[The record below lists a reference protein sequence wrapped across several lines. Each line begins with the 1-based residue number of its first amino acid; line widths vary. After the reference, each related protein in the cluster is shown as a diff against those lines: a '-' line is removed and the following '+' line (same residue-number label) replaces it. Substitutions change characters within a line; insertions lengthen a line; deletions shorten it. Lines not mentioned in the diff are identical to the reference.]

1 MLLATVIVTPR
12 WRWRGMSEDEADA
25 IGNVASALQR
35 YIAAHP
41 TAADT
46 VVGIQRWWLAPA
58 MEEPLPLVEL
68 ALDRLIEEG
77 VMRRV
82 ELQDDTVIYS
92 AAGPRDERS
101 RTPGRE

>member
-1 MLLATVIVTPR
+1 
-12 WRWRGMSEDEADA
+12 MSDDEGDA
-25 IGNVASALQR
+25 IDAVARALQR

-58 MEEPLPLVEL
+58 LDEPLLLVEL

-82 ELQDDTVIYS
+82 QLQDGSAIYS
-92 AAGPRDERS
+92 VVPRDEPS
-101 RTPGRE
+101 MPTSGPG

>member
-1 MLLATVIVTPR
+1 
-12 WRWRGMSEDEADA
+12 MSENEGDTIDP
-25 IGNVASALQR
+25 VVRALRR

-41 TAADT
+41 GAADT

-58 MEEPLPLVEL
+58 VDEPMPLVEL

-82 ELQDDTVIYS
+82 DMQDGSAIYS
-92 AAGPRDERS
+92 AARHDQPSHATHGPA
-101 RTPGRE
+101 